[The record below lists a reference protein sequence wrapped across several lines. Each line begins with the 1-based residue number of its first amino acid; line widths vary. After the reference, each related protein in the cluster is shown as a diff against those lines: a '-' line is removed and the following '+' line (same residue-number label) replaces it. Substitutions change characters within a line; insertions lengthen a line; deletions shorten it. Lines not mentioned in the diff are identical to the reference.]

1 MIAQEN
7 QADFVLPSLNYDYG
21 DLEPAISGEIMKLH
35 HTKHHQ
41 AYINN
46 LNIAL
51 QSYREAELRKDVET
65 MISLEPVIRFNGGG
79 HLNHDLFWKMLT
91 PVSKG
96 GGQITKGTLLTS
108 IEAQFGSFDTF
119 KERLTKA
126 SLGIQGSGWGWLAY
140 HPADK
145 RLVIT
150 TCSNQDPISTQGLVG
165 LLGLD
170 VWEHAYYLQ
179 YKNVRGDY
187 LKNIWQVIDWN
198 FVQKR
203 FEEIQK

>member
-7 QADFVLPSLNYDYG
+7 QANFVLPSLNYDYG
-21 DLEPAISGEIMKLH
+21 DLEPAISGEIMQLH

-41 AYINN
+41 AYVNN

-51 QSYREAELRKDVET
+51 QSYREAESRNDVEA

-96 GGQITKGTLLTS
+96 GGQIAKGTLLTA
-108 IEAQFGSFDTF
+108 IETQFGSFDTF

-140 HPADK
+140 HQADK

-187 LKNIWQVIDWN
+187 LKNIWQVINWN